1 MNEQKGNARRLAAI
15 FLDCGDTLVDER
27 SEVKLA
33 DSEIVVSAELIPGAD
48 TVVETLKRMG
58 HVLVLVAD
66 GPVATFENVLKPR
79 GLWQHF
85 SHHVISERVGVHK
98 PDPAMFRAAL
108 AAIGLGEDRAGDV
121 VMVGNN
127 LSRDILGANH
137 MGMTSVFLKWS
148 TLRSHVPACEDEI
161 PDYTIEQITDL
172 PSLIARLDTGLTKSA
187 DTKGA
192 KSVKSL

>member
-1 MNEQKGNARRLAAI
+1 MTGSRDKPRRLAAI
-15 FLDCGDTLVDER
+15 FLDCGDTLIDER
-27 SEVKLA
+27 TEVKLG
-33 DSEIVVSAELIPGAD
+33 DSEIVVSAALIPGAD

-108 AAIGLGEDRAGDV
+108 SAIGLGEERAGDV

-127 LSRDILGANH
+127 LSRDIRGANR

-148 TLRSHVPACEDEI
+148 TLRSHIPVCDDEI
-161 PDYTIEQITDL
+161 PDHTIEQITDL
-172 PSLIARLDTGLTKSA
+172 PALIAKLDAGLAISA
-187 DTKGA
+187 NTKGA
-192 KSVKSL
+192 SPVKSL